1 MHKPTAENGRND
13 DEETRR
19 PCICSTE
26 GDEGHGAV
34 SAGSE
39 DDAVLADTPVPYMPD
54 VGMPGMRRS
63 DSSRQ
68 MQEMSRIAGGKLGSI
83 HRSLA

>member
-1 MHKPTAENGRND
+1 MGKMMMRRRD
-13 DEETRR
+13 DLAIVPQRATKV
-19 PCICSTE
+19 T
-26 GDEGHGAV
+26 GAL
-34 SAGSE
+34 SAGGSE

-68 MQEMSRIAGGKLGSI
+68 MQEMSRIAGGKFSSI
-83 HRSLA
+83 LVLELHA